1 MLSVKRVSVLIHELR
16 GAVKIKDIPKLQNAR
31 NRIFLMYIIFVW
43 KIRTSQGSES
53 LVRLSFF
60 VWKIRTSQGSESLDR
75 LSFFIN
81 GYLR

>member
-16 GAVKIKDIPKLQNAR
+16 DAVKIKDIPKLQNAR

-60 VWKIRTSQGSESLDR
+60 
-75 LSFFIN
+75 IN